1 MKRKLFITIASAL
14 LAVALTGCSP
24 LGLDAQTLMKP
35 PKATGER
42 QEIYSVLEEKANHQ
56 LTLRYPKAG
65 EYRSAIVMKDV
76 TGDGNDEAIAFY
88 TKGDEPYT
96 IISVISQIDGTWT
109 EIASY
114 KNPSTQID
122 RICFGDFNGNG
133 IVDFAIGWGNSTTGT
148 SELNLYT

>member
-1 MKRKLFITIASAL
+1 
-14 LAVALTGCSP
+14 
-24 LGLDAQTLMKP
+24 MKP

-88 TKGDEPYT
+88 RSHSRCLFPLY
-96 IISVISQIDGTWT
+96 ISNNPKIS
-109 EIASY
+109 A
-114 KNPSTQID
+114 
-122 RICFGDFNGNG
+122 R
-133 IVDFAIGWGNSTTGT
+133 
-148 SELNLYT
+148 

>member
-76 TGDGNDEAIAFY
+76 TVMAMMRQLHFIPRGMSHI
-88 TKGDEPYT
+88 
-96 IISVISQIDGTWT
+96 Q
-109 EIASY
+109 SY
-114 KNPSTQID
+114 LSLV
-122 RICFGDFNGNG
+122 R
-133 IVDFAIGWGNSTTGT
+133 
-148 SELNLYT
+148 

>member
-76 TGDGNDEAIAFY
+76 TGDSNDEAIAFY
-88 TKGDEPYT
+88 RSHSRCLFPLY
-96 IISVISQIDGTWT
+96 ISNNPKIS
-109 EIASY
+109 A
-114 KNPSTQID
+114 
-122 RICFGDFNGNG
+122 R
-133 IVDFAIGWGNSTTGT
+133 
-148 SELNLYT
+148 